1 MQAHYLPSGQATSF
15 AADIDYQAGHDLTA
29 NSWRPYRLEVNHPL
43 RVGGDRVYL
52 QGHGYAPTFTVTFPD
67 GQTRTSTVQWRPDN
81 PQTLLSS
88 GVARID
94 PPAGSYPNAA
104 ERRQHEIAIQGL
116 LAPTEQLDGTLLSS
130 RFPALNAPAVAIDIY
145 RGDTGL
151 DTGRPQSL
159 FTLDPRLIEQG
170 RLTKEKRVNLRAGQE
185 VRLDQGPAA
194 GTVVRFDGAVPFVN
208 LQVSHD
214 PGQTWVLVFAITMMA
229 GLLVSLLVR
238 RRRVW
243 VRLTPA
249 DDRYGERRT
258 GRAGAHRQLRVGRR
272 VRAADRA
279 VAGRAGRAR
288 SGAVTQAPRVQKEF
302 SGGRQ
307 MNTLH
312 VNIGLARYSDW
323 AFTSAVVAL
332 VVALLLL
339 AFELAY
345 VGSRRADDR
354 APGAGRCGCRRQRH
368 PGIVAEAPQ
377 RPFDERV
384 GRAGLAVVYL
394 GIGLLLACIVL
405 RGLATMRVP
414 WGNMYEFINLTCLC
428 GLVAGAIV
436 LRRPQYRPLWV
447 FLLVP
452 VLILLT
458 VSGRWLYTNAAP
470 VMPALQS
477 YWLPIHVSV
486 VSLGSGVFLVA
497 GIASILFLLRTSR
510 LGDPDPEDTRARWPG
525 WCSGSPTRRPWT
537 AIAYRTTIF
546 AFPVFGFGVIFGAIW
561 AEEAW
566 GRYWGWDPK
575 ETVSFIAWVVY
586 AAYLHARSTAG
597 WRDRKAAWINVV
609 GFVAMVF
616 NLFFV
621 NLVTVGLHS
630 YAGVG

>member
-1 MQAHYLPSGQATSF
+1 
-15 AADIDYQAGHDLTA
+15 
-29 NSWRPYRLEVNHPL
+29 
-43 RVGGDRVYL
+43 
-52 QGHGYAPTFTVTFPD
+52 
-67 GQTRTSTVQWRPDN
+67 
-81 PQTLLSS
+81 
-88 GVARID
+88 
-94 PPAGSYPNAA
+94 
-104 ERRQHEIAIQGL
+104 
-116 LAPTEQLDGTLLSS
+116 
-130 RFPALNAPAVAIDIY
+130 
-145 RGDTGL
+145 
-151 DTGRPQSL
+151 
-159 FTLDPRLIEQG
+159 
-170 RLTKEKRVNLRAGQE
+170 
-185 VRLDQGPAA
+185 
-194 GTVVRFDGAVPFVN
+194 
-208 LQVSHD
+208 
-214 PGQTWVLVFAITMMA
+214 
-229 GLLVSLLVR
+229 
-238 RRRVW
+238 
-243 VRLTPA
+243 
-249 DDRYGERRT
+249 
-258 GRAGAHRQLRVGRR
+258 
-272 VRAADRA
+272 
-279 VAGRAGRAR
+279 
-288 SGAVTQAPRVQKEF
+288 
-302 SGGRQ
+302 

-345 VGSRRADDR
+345 VGGRRVDRRARVLAGSVAADS
-354 APGAGRCGCRRQRH
+354 ATPGVVEDVG
-368 PGIVAEAPQ
+368 P

-414 WGNMYEFINLTCLC
+414 WGNMYEFINLTCFS

-436 LRRPQYRPLWV
+436 LRRPQFRALWV

-510 LGDPDPEDTRARWPG
+510 LGDPETEGALARVV
-525 WCSGSPTRRPWT
+525 RRFPDAQT
-537 AIAYRTTIF
+537 LDRIAYRTTIF

-575 ETVSFIAWVVY
+575 ETVSFVAWVVY

>member
-1 MQAHYLPSGQATSF
+1 
-15 AADIDYQAGHDLTA
+15 
-29 NSWRPYRLEVNHPL
+29 
-43 RVGGDRVYL
+43 
-52 QGHGYAPTFTVTFPD
+52 
-67 GQTRTSTVQWRPDN
+67 
-81 PQTLLSS
+81 
-88 GVARID
+88 
-94 PPAGSYPNAA
+94 
-104 ERRQHEIAIQGL
+104 
-116 LAPTEQLDGTLLSS
+116 
-130 RFPALNAPAVAIDIY
+130 
-145 RGDTGL
+145 
-151 DTGRPQSL
+151 
-159 FTLDPRLIEQG
+159 
-170 RLTKEKRVNLRAGQE
+170 
-185 VRLDQGPAA
+185 
-194 GTVVRFDGAVPFVN
+194 
-208 LQVSHD
+208 
-214 PGQTWVLVFAITMMA
+214 
-229 GLLVSLLVR
+229 
-238 RRRVW
+238 
-243 VRLTPA
+243 
-249 DDRYGERRT
+249 
-258 GRAGAHRQLRVGRR
+258 
-272 VRAADRA
+272 
-279 VAGRAGRAR
+279 
-288 SGAVTQAPRVQKEF
+288 
-302 SGGRQ
+302 

-332 VVALLLL
+332 VVALVLL

-345 VGSRRADDR
+345 VSGRRADDR
-354 APGAGRCGCRRQRH
+354 AQVMAGSVAADSTT
-368 PGIVAEAPQ
+368 PGIVADAGQ

-384 GRAGLAVVYL
+384 GRAGLAVAYL

-405 RGLATMRVP
+405 RGLATLRVP
-414 WGNMYEFINLTCLC
+414 WGNMYEFINLTCFS
-428 GLVAGAIV
+428 GLVAGAIA

-458 VSGRWLYTNAAP
+458 VSGRWLYANAAP

-510 LGDPDPEDTRARWPG
+510 LGDPDTEGTLARVVQRFPDAQ
-525 WCSGSPTRRPWT
+525 TLDR
-537 AIAYRTTIF
+537 IAYRTTIF

-575 ETVSFIAWVVY
+575 ETVSFVAWLVY

>member
-1 MQAHYLPSGQATSF
+1 
-15 AADIDYQAGHDLTA
+15 
-29 NSWRPYRLEVNHPL
+29 
-43 RVGGDRVYL
+43 
-52 QGHGYAPTFTVTFPD
+52 
-67 GQTRTSTVQWRPDN
+67 
-81 PQTLLSS
+81 
-88 GVARID
+88 
-94 PPAGSYPNAA
+94 
-104 ERRQHEIAIQGL
+104 
-116 LAPTEQLDGTLLSS
+116 
-130 RFPALNAPAVAIDIY
+130 
-145 RGDTGL
+145 
-151 DTGRPQSL
+151 
-159 FTLDPRLIEQG
+159 
-170 RLTKEKRVNLRAGQE
+170 
-185 VRLDQGPAA
+185 
-194 GTVVRFDGAVPFVN
+194 
-208 LQVSHD
+208 
-214 PGQTWVLVFAITMMA
+214 
-229 GLLVSLLVR
+229 
-238 RRRVW
+238 
-243 VRLTPA
+243 
-249 DDRYGERRT
+249 
-258 GRAGAHRQLRVGRR
+258 
-272 VRAADRA
+272 
-279 VAGRAGRAR
+279 
-288 SGAVTQAPRVQKEF
+288 
-302 SGGRQ
+302 

-312 VNIGLARYSDW
+312 VDIGLARYSDG

-345 VGSRRADDR
+345 VGARRVDHRATVSAGSVAADSTV
-354 APGAGRCGCRRQRH
+354 
-368 PGIVAEAPQ
+368 PGIVEDADQ

-394 GIGLLLACIVL
+394 GIGLLSACIVL
-405 RGLATMRVP
+405 RGLATLRVP

-458 VSGRWLYTNAAP
+458 VSGRWLYANAAP

-486 VSLGSGVFLVA
+486 VSLGSGVFMVA

-510 LGDPDPEDTRARWPG
+510 LGEPEREGYAEERAEGALERLVQRLPDAQTLDRV
-525 WCSGSPTRRPWT
+525 
-537 AIAYRTTIF
+537 AYRTTIF

-575 ETVSFIAWVVY
+575 ETVSFVAWVVY

-597 WRDRKAAWINVV
+597 WRDRKAAWINVA

>member
-1 MQAHYLPSGQATSF
+1 
-15 AADIDYQAGHDLTA
+15 
-29 NSWRPYRLEVNHPL
+29 
-43 RVGGDRVYL
+43 
-52 QGHGYAPTFTVTFPD
+52 
-67 GQTRTSTVQWRPDN
+67 
-81 PQTLLSS
+81 
-88 GVARID
+88 
-94 PPAGSYPNAA
+94 
-104 ERRQHEIAIQGL
+104 
-116 LAPTEQLDGTLLSS
+116 
-130 RFPALNAPAVAIDIY
+130 
-145 RGDTGL
+145 
-151 DTGRPQSL
+151 
-159 FTLDPRLIEQG
+159 
-170 RLTKEKRVNLRAGQE
+170 
-185 VRLDQGPAA
+185 
-194 GTVVRFDGAVPFVN
+194 
-208 LQVSHD
+208 
-214 PGQTWVLVFAITMMA
+214 
-229 GLLVSLLVR
+229 
-238 RRRVW
+238 
-243 VRLTPA
+243 
-249 DDRYGERRT
+249 
-258 GRAGAHRQLRVGRR
+258 
-272 VRAADRA
+272 
-279 VAGRAGRAR
+279 
-288 SGAVTQAPRVQKEF
+288 
-302 SGGRQ
+302 

-312 VNIGLARYSDW
+312 VNITLARYSDW

-345 VGSRRADDR
+345 VGSRRADNR
-354 APGAGRCGCRRQRH
+354 ARVLAGVAADSAT
-368 PGIVAEAPQ
+368 PGIVEDVDR
-377 RPFDERV
+377 RPVDERA

-394 GIGLLLACIVL
+394 GIGLLLACLVL

-428 GLVAGAIV
+428 GLIAGAIV
-436 LRRPQYRPLWV
+436 LRRPQFRPLWV
-447 FLLVP
+447 FLLLP

-510 LGDPDPEDTRARWPG
+510 Y
-525 WCSGSPTRRPWT
+525 GSPDAEGALARIVHRLPDAQTLDR
-537 AIAYRTTIF
+537 IAYRTTIF

-575 ETVSFIAWVVY
+575 ETVSFVAWVVY

-597 WRDRKAAWINVV
+597 WRDRKAAWVNVV